1 MTLAIS
7 NEPVDAAVGER
18 AAPLPDAEPLTDAAR
33 TIDSE
38 PLSDSERAAA
48 EAVGLAKSVA
58 VGSLIGVVVSFFVV
72 LLAMGLAGYGWGP
85 GAGLAAFTAFWGGLG
100 FGSMV
105 GGVTYLSSLED
116 H

>member
-1 MTLAIS
+1 MT
-7 NEPVDAAVGER
+7 VAVTYET
-18 AAPLPDAEPLTDAAR
+18 TDAAIAEPASPP
-33 TIDSE
+33 TDTPVLSE
-38 PLSDSERAAA
+38 AEQATA

-58 VGSLIGVVVSFFVV
+58 FGSLIGVVLSFFSV
-72 LLAMGLAGYGWGP
+72 LLAMGVAGYGWGP